1 MATET
6 FGDVVVRIL
15 YTIING
21 IVGTALS
28 VIRDILVLVN
38 TIQNN
43 LAKLSPLAII
53 IGLIIIGAIIYGLFR
68 LFKGQVKPLI
78 IAIAILFI
86 ILMALL
92 LL

>member
-53 IGLIIIGAIIYGLFR
+53 IGF
-68 LFKGQVKPLI
+68 PLN
-78 IAIAILFI
+78 
-86 ILMALL
+86 
-92 LL
+92 